1 MTLAIDQN
9 AGDFRAAP
17 SSEPVCTIGEI
28 ARRFGLT
35 HRALRFYESRG
46 LLNPVR
52 HGSSRVYGVKDVER
66 LILNAAR
73 GSIMEFAW
81 FTEIQTGES
90 VAINP
95 DHVVMLRAG
104 PRAD

>member
-1 MTLAIDQN
+1 MSSTTEITIHGGERHRVQ
-9 AGDFRAAP
+9 GD
-17 SSEPVCTIGEI
+17 
-28 ARRFGLT
+28 
-35 HRALRFYESRG
+35 
-46 LLNPVR
+46 
-52 HGSSRVYGVKDVER
+52 VKDVER

-104 PRAD
+104 PHAD